1 MILHSPWPPRC
12 PDRLAIAISALAAML
27 LVGCAST
34 HQMMPTPTLYTGPRA
49 KILYPK
55 NHSDIQTPPLDL
67 LFITDRTPATN
78 GDPSEPYTFDRS
90 RSMAF
95 GSTTILFGEN
105 ITWKDLLQQSTT
117 SNRTTKLELKLG
129 STKELGH
136 YPPIPYKLAKT
147 SDGLTRSP
155 ATIDEHEEAS
165 RALQAEISRRLELH
179 ARKEVVLYVH
189 GFDNSFSDA
198 AMTMGE
204 LCHFLGRE
212 FVCGIFT
219 WPAGNKGNILS
230 SYNKDYESSVYAA
243 DHLRKAIR
251 LISQT
256 PGVEKIH
263 LLAHSRGTDVLVTAL
278 SDLNYEAYTQQS
290 NLSQRYKVGN
300 IVLMAPDL
308 DPDVAVAKL
317 FKSLSDPDVPYG
329 PAPNPRMVFKE
340 MPGFNITIYVSPND
354 KALAASSWLFG
365 DLSRLGSLNKDM
377 LTAEQIQQAR
387 MMGCLDL
394 IQVKGSTDQ
403 FGHSYFTSNSKVSSD
418 LIALLRYGLRPNEP
432 GRSLEEIERPFWRI
446 PGN

>member
-1 MILHSPWPPRC
+1 MH
-12 PDRLAIAISALAAML
+12 
-27 LVGCAST
+27 
-34 HQMMPTPTLYTGPRA
+34 
-49 KILYPK
+49 
-55 NHSDIQTPPLDL
+55 
-67 LFITDRTPATN
+67 
-78 GDPSEPYTFDRS
+78 
-90 RSMAF
+90 
-95 GSTTILFGEN
+95 
-105 ITWKDLLQQSTT
+105 
-117 SNRTTKLELKLG
+117 
-129 STKELGH
+129 
-136 YPPIPYKLAKT
+136 
-147 SDGLTRSP
+147 
-155 ATIDEHEEAS
+155 
-165 RALQAEISRRLELH
+165 QAEISR
-179 ARKEVVLYVH
+179 RKEVVLYVH

-198 AMTMGE
+198 AMTMSE

-263 LLAHSRGTDVLVTAL
+263 LLAHSRGTDVFVTAL

-340 MPGFNITIYVSPND
+340 MPGFDITIYVSHND

-387 MMGCLDL
+387 MIGCLDL
-394 IQVKGSTDQ
+394 IQVQGSTDR

-418 LIALLRYGLRPNEP
+418 LIALLRYGLRPNNP
-432 GRSLEEIERPFWRI
+432 GRPLIEIEKPFWRI
-446 PGN
+446 PGNEVGLKQ

>member
-1 MILHSPWPPRC
+1 MRDLH
-12 PDRLAIAISALAAML
+12 LARR
-27 LVGCAST
+27 
-34 HQMMPTPTLYTGPRA
+34 QQRQY
-49 KILYPK
+49 
-55 NHSDIQTPPLDL
+55 
-67 LFITDRTPATN
+67 
-78 GDPSEPYTFDRS
+78 SEQ
-90 RSMAF
+90 
-95 GSTTILFGEN
+95 
-105 ITWKDLLQQSTT
+105 LQQGL
-117 SNRTTKLELKLG
+117 RIECLRRR
-129 STKELGH
+129 
-136 YPPIPYKLAKT
+136 PPAQSDPINLA
-147 SDGLTRSP
+147 
-155 ATIDEHEEAS
+155 
-165 RALQAEISRRLELH
+165 
-179 ARKEVVLYVH
+179 
-189 GFDNSFSDA
+189 N
-198 AMTMGE
+198 
-204 LCHFLGRE
+204 
-212 FVCGIFT
+212 
-219 WPAGNKGNILS
+219 
-230 SYNKDYESSVYAA
+230 
-243 DHLRKAIR
+243 
-251 LISQT
+251 